1 MKGVA
6 KHVARLLLGDYS
18 IYRIFRFEP
27 SIDMTP
33 GEGEGGTCVVEV
45 DRQAIESSDLP
56 LMREQAWYA
65 GEGAFAYAFVEAD
78 RIRGLCFYWHG
89 DRYLQRNFWPLRD
102 GEAKLVQVVTAPDS
116 RGRGV
121 AATLIR
127 VSSQSMRRK
136 GFERLYARIWHSN
149 VPSLKAFSRAGW
161 SQIATVIEVHFLQR
175 RSAWRWVLGRGKGA
189 DHVPP
194 GGGGKSSGR

>member
-6 KHVARLLLGDYS
+6 KYIARLLLGDYS
-18 IYRIFRFEP
+18 IYRIYRFEP
-27 SIDMTP
+27 SAEVP
-33 GEGEGGTCVVEV
+33 SGKGSTCIVEV
-45 DRQAIESSDLP
+45 DRLSIESSDLP

-65 GEGAFAYAFVEAD
+65 GEGAFAYAYVEAD
-78 RIRGLCFYWHG
+78 RIRGLCFYWHA

-102 GEAKLVQVVTAPDS
+102 REAKLVQIVTAPDS

-161 SQIATVIEVHFLQR
+161 SQIATVIEVHFLRR
-175 RSAWRWVLGRGKGA
+175 RSASRWLLGRGKGA
-189 DHVPP
+189 DRATP
-194 GGGGKSSGR
+194 SGSDAGARR